1 MQRLLIRL
9 IVNGIALWAAAQ
21 WVSGISYEGDW
32 LSLGIV
38 ALIFG
43 IVNALIRPILKLLTC
58 PLILATL
65 GLFILVINALM
76 LLLVGSVSQSLG
88 ISFQV
93 DGFGPAIVGAIV
105 ISIVSIVL
113 NLFVRDRDD
122 DKDRRKW

>member
-1 MQRLLIRL
+1 MQRLLVRL

-21 WVSGISYEGDW
+21 WVPGISYDGDW
-32 LSLGIV
+32 VSLGIV

-65 GLFILVINALM
+65 GFFILIINALM
-76 LLLVGSVSQSLG
+76 LLLVGNVAQSMG

-93 DGFGPAIVGAIV
+93 DGFGAAILGAIV
-105 ISIVSIVL
+105 VSIVSIIL
-113 NLFVRDRDD
+113 NIFVGDRDK
-122 DKDRRKW
+122 DKDRRKR